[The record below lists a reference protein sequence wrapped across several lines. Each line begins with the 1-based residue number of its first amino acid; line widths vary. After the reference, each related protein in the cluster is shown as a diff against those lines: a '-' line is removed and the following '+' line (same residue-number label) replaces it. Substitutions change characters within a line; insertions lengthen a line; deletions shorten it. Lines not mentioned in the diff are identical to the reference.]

1 MSEQIKFTDE
11 EMNNIK
17 QVQELYREK
26 TAMFGQLSF
35 QKFQLERQLETA
47 QQAEAALKKE
57 IIDLEQEKQL
67 LLKSKSQIIKL
78 GFIFDDY
85 GDNSI
90 IVREIPAILG
100 KIKIK
105 LLFED
110 LLEQIKRNINKKT
123 KKKVSN

>member
-57 IIDLEQEKQL
+57 IIDLEQEERALVKTL
-67 LLKSKSQIIKL
+67 NEK
-78 GFIFDDY
+78 Y
-85 GDNSI
+85 GAGTLDPQTG
-90 IVREIPAILG
+90 EFKPA
-100 KIKIK
+100 
-105 LLFED
+105 
-110 LLEQIKRNINKKT
+110 Q
-123 KKKVSN
+123 S